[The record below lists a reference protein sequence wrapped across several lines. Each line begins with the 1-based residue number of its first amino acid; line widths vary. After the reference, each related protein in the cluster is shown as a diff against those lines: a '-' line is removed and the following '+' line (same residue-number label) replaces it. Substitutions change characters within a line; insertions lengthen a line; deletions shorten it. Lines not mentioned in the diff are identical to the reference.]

1 MYWVKVTGLDAIPRD
16 SIAVRG
22 KGQFLNSLSAIPGS
36 PWILTLIIQAPH
48 GLWQV
53 IGRDGKVADHV
64 VNQCTCGGIGS
75 VDAIWLD
82 RAGDAAG
89 ESIVRIPVDPATGYL
104 SAQQDTMVTGIFT
117 NVSVTADGGRM
128 VMDQGTVDYG
138 MWTTSLSDLLAGTL
152 PEAKRAAHASNSIH
166 ALISP
171 DGRRVLVRRIVPTTG
186 QHTEPRFSIRM
197 FDDGTET
204 PLQANGMIVKA
215 SWEDST
221 SLAYGS
227 STARGTT
234 HFGVLDVRTG
244 AERNAY
250 DLPDSVVRA
259 VAPLPDGWVWVPAGG
274 TRIVIEEKGKQRELP
289 VPAWYSNVGDVQ
301 TDPAH
306 GRAYLSGFNR
316 TTTDSLGVFAVNLAD
331 GTMTRWTAT
340 FAEDGGIQVL
350 DGGDVL
356 FQVHHTADA
365 FDLYRLRGPDAMAR
379 IGSPRAPLLD
389 MSVSRDLKRVT
400 AVQRSYSADAWMY
413 NVVKR

>member
-1 MYWVKVTGLDAIPRD
+1 VYWVKVAGLDAIPRD

-138 MWTTSLSDLLAGTL
+138 MWTTSL
-152 PEAKRAAHASNSIH
+152 
-166 ALISP
+166 
-171 DGRRVLVRRIVPTTG
+171 
-186 QHTEPRFSIRM
+186 
-197 FDDGTET
+197 
-204 PLQANGMIVKA
+204 
-215 SWEDST
+215 
-221 SLAYGS
+221 AYGS

-289 VPAWYSNVGDVQ
+289 VPDWYSNVGDVQ

-331 GTMTRWTAT
+331 GTMTRWAAA